1 MRRVFLNRND
11 RYLLI
16 AVAAW
21 ITVASAS
28 DARAQAARY
37 TVIDS
42 SQTRSINQLP
52 MDNSHADAA
61 GTGGQRPIEDF
72 LKAQGTTSSFYR
84 TAYAPDLTDYAVGF
98 SSAPCPGQFCQY
110 PTSRIAVVD
119 YAGGA
124 DKYLQKNGR
133 GPLNTKT
140 DGSIT
145 ERVLP
150 DGRAEVTIVLH
161 TENALTFASTW
172 DYSLP
177 MPPQSAETNT
187 RLFGSSVSDLLRD
200 PSRRPS
206 LASSDLVMIYRSPKP
221 GAPMPDLVQMFAFG
235 AYPTLEL
242 ISLYFSVNADGTL
255 PNGTPA
261 KCNVLQHGVFPPP
274 MLINGVPSGPIF
286 LLDGGFISE
295 FVDIK

>member
-98 SSAPCPGQFCQY
+98 SSAPCPGQF
-110 PTSRIAVVD
+110 
-119 YAGGA
+119 
-124 DKYLQKNGR
+124 
-133 GPLNTKT
+133 
-140 DGSIT
+140 
-145 ERVLP
+145 
-150 DGRAEVTIVLH
+150 
-161 TENALTFASTW
+161 
-172 DYSLP
+172 
-177 MPPQSAETNT
+177 
-187 RLFGSSVSDLLRD
+187 
-200 PSRRPS
+200 
-206 LASSDLVMIYRSPKP
+206 
-221 GAPMPDLVQMFAFG
+221 
-235 AYPTLEL
+235 
-242 ISLYFSVNADGTL
+242 
-255 PNGTPA
+255 
-261 KCNVLQHGVFPPP
+261 
-274 MLINGVPSGPIF
+274 
-286 LLDGGFISE
+286 
-295 FVDIK
+295 